1 VRILFASHFNHW
13 FMHIAWRNGKESAA
27 MDKCV
32 ESLTGTSIN
41 FIFTTVRV
49 DVNDKVLMSQP

>member
-1 VRILFASHFNHW
+1 
-13 FMHIAWRNGKESAA
+13 MHIAWRNGKESAA